1 MYEIHNDAVI
11 YINKILDIYDKLDD
25 TNRKY
30 IEVELI
36 RIVYQRYKNNPLMLE
51 HFDSIVDYDI
61 LQFVKMGL

>member
-1 MYEIHNDAVI
+1 MISNSKPRFFYSPFN
-11 YINKILDIYDKLDD
+11 YDSLSIDD

-36 RIVYQRYKNNPLMLE
+36 KIVYERYKNNPLMLE